1 MSFCTGMQSFR
12 HDVDWGNSGLDMYS
26 WIADALLTRDIDA
39 DSMIYFESLY
49 ENCIS
54 DGVSTF
60 RRMTDEEHRT

>member
-1 MSFCTGMQSFR
+1 MSFCKGTQFFR